1 MKLITIFLP
10 VVLSTLVAS
19 KSSSFF
25 GGEQRVLDDDQSVPG
40 DNPLQYCQAATT
52 KDILTI
58 DYVNLKPNPPAKSVD
73 YTFKRRALLT
83 ANITQR
89 CDTYHRSQRQLHPRG
104 CTRFLRELAGQIR
117 SNNPDQFE
125 ARSL

>member
-10 VVLSTLVAS
+10 FVLSSLAAS

-25 GGEQRVLDDDQSVPG
+25 GRDQRVLDDDRSVPG
-40 DNPLQYCQAATT
+40 DNPLEYCQADTT

-73 YTFKRRALLT
+73 YTYKRRALQLT
-83 ANITQR
+83 
-89 CDTYHRSQRQLHPRG
+89 
-104 CTRFLRELAGQIR
+104 
-117 SNNPDQFE
+117 
-125 ARSL
+125 